1 MKTFFTRSSP
11 LYPSRWTHLSG
22 SREGWR
28 PIEIE
33 SWRTFLPKKNIFSHR
48 IVFLPALR
56 TRRSSVCRSSPS
68 RAGRSTPR
76 LSPTAT
82 LASGGP
88 DIHHARLPTP
98 VSVIPRRLLQFSDP
112 LLGASLRP
120 PSTAMEEL
128 HGFSLNIWIT
138 RHMGSPA
145 VASPVSMAPAGVR
158 SSLKFTI
165 LTPPA
170 AYFVASRL

>member
-1 MKTFFTRSSP
+1 MVFICREERGIAIKKKKKRGINQSFKPSLYYKDRKQLNIFLTQIGPTVP
-11 LYPSRWTHLSG
+11 LTLDPPVRVERGGGGL
-22 SREGWR
+22 

-33 SWRTFLPKKNIFSHR
+33 SWRAFLPKRNIFSHR

-56 TRRSSVCRSSPS
+56 TWRSSVCRSSPS

-76 LSPTAT
+76 SSPTAT

-88 DIHHARLPTP
+88 DIHHTRLPTP

-120 PSTAMEEL
+120 HRRPWKSSSA
-128 HGFSLNIWIT
+128 SL
-138 RHMGSPA
+138 
-145 VASPVSMAPAGVR
+145 
-158 SSLKFTI
+158 
-165 LTPPA
+165 
-170 AYFVASRL
+170 